1 MSHRVQPRPLLRT
14 VARAEAVTWALLLVG
29 MFLKYVT
36 DTTELG
42 VRVFGMVHGVVFIA
56 YCLTVLAVAV
66 DARWRASQAVLGLV
80 CAVPPF
86 ATLWFERYAAAR
98 GLERDT
104 WRLRS
109 SAPGSVLERLVAW
122 VVRNPLAGIGAGVV
136 AVAVLTAV
144 ALAVGPP
151 VGG

>member
-1 MSHRVQPRPLLRT
+1 MHPRRLLRT

-36 DTTELG
+36 ETTELG

-56 YCLTVLAVAV
+56 YCLTVVVVAV
-66 DARWRASQAVLGLV
+66 DARWRPGQAVLGLI

-98 GLERDT
+98 GLEPDA

-109 SAPGSVLERLVAW
+109 SEPSSLLERPVSWL
-122 VVRNPLAGIGAGVV
+122 VRNPLAGVGTGLV
-136 AVAVLTAV
+136 AVGLITAV